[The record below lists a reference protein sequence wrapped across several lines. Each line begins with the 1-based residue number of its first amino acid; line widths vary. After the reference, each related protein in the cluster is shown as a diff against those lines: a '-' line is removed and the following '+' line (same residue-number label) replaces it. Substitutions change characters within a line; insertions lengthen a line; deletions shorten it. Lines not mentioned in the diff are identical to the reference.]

1 MNINTISYE
10 RNTRLLNSPKC
21 NSIQITDKNF
31 SNPNFG
37 GKMHVQKNHSISEL
51 AAYKLF
57 PPKSSSG
64 CLTSFLAAAFAFAF
78 VLNGVVHN
86 KAEKKAE
93 QNKEI
98 LNNTIKANF
107 QNSKDDKTQLN
118 DAITFAETYLPS
130 VSELADL
137 HSAEKTNR
145 NFQKLN
151 NLIKE
156 VTSPSSEGGSTI
168 TLNEK
173 RIVDNI
179 CGKNSKK

>member
-10 RNTRLLNSPKC
+10 RNARLLNSPKC
-21 NSIQITDKNF
+21 NNIQITGKNF

-57 PPKSSSG
+57 PPESSSG

-78 VLNGVVHN
+78 VLNGVVNN

-98 LNNTIKANF
+98 LNNTIKINF
-107 QNSKDDKTQLN
+107 QNSKKDKANMN
-118 DAITFAETYLPS
+118 DAIAFAESYLP
-130 VSELADL
+130 L
-137 HSAEKTNR
+137 HSEILGDSVKANR

-151 NLIKE
+151 SLIKS
-156 VTSPSSEGGSTI
+156 VTSPSSEDGNAIS
-168 TLNEK
+168 LNEK
-173 RIVDNI
+173 IIIDNI
-179 CGKNSKK
+179 CRKK

>member
-1 MNINTISYE
+1 MKINSIAYCYNAKSF
-10 RNTRLLNSPKC
+10 NSPRC
-21 NSIQITDKNF
+21 NNIQVTDNNF

-37 GKMHVQKNHSISEL
+37 GKIQVQKNHSISKL

-57 PPKSSSG
+57 PPESSTG

-98 LNNTIKANF
+98 LNNTIKTNF
-107 QNSKDDKTQLN
+107 QNSKEDKDNMN
-118 DAITFAETYLPS
+118 DAIVFAESYLPLRSEILGDS
-130 VSELADL
+130 V
-137 HSAEKTNR
+137 KTNR

-151 NLIKE
+151 SLIKS
-156 VTSPSSEGGSTI
+156 VTSPSSEDGNAIS
-168 TLNEK
+168 LNEK

-179 CGKNSKK
+179 CGKNRNK